1 MSQYI
6 HSYEYKTHNKVRKYM
21 YLSYIFIYIYIYDY
35 DREIERERFI
45 KEKEIIRYLFIC
57 LYFLLFIRLR

>member
-1 MSQYI
+1 MNI
-6 HSYEYKTHNKVRKYM
+6 KPIIKYA
-21 YLSYIFIYIYIYDY
+21 SICIFHIYSYIYIYDY